1 MTPAAFLNSPG
12 VPVIFVFFISNIVRI
27 KTIQGLLKASADL
40 EERFG
45 FQYSKKNLRILSLRP
60 FFQ

>member
-1 MTPAAFLNSPG
+1 MSPAAFLNSPG

-45 FQYSKKNLRILSLRP
+45 FQYPKKN
-60 FFQ
+60 